1 MRLEWPKAL
10 SARDM
15 REMLDLMNGVAVQE
29 RNLGFNEPLNDEDG
43 LALMRAFDE
52 ELRRG
57 AVRLLL
63 VRGEGERVIGMVTLA
78 RAPQPG
84 RRHVVDLR
92 RCVIHPDH
100 RGRFLDTGFAE
111 ALRATAEMGC
121 DILTLEVRDDG
132 PMRLWQRLGFQEY
145 GRLHD
150 YARKDGRSVTG
161 YFMYA
166 RRADLEDHFRRTG
179 RWSHRIDPA
188 GEPAAGRVTGSG
200 SAATGAANGSVVPGV

>member
-1 MRLEWPKAL
+1 MPHRRRGRHLRMPEAFMKYEWPNEL
-10 SARDM
+10 SANDM
-15 REMLDLMNGVAVQE
+15 REMLDLMNGVAVRE
-29 RNLGFNEPLNDEDG
+29 RNLGFNEPLSDEDG
-43 LALMRAFDE
+43 LALMRAFDAD
-52 ELRRG
+52 LRRG
-57 AVRLLL
+57 TVRLL
-63 VRGEGERVIGMVTLA
+63 VARTEGDHIVGMVTLA

-92 RCVIHPDH
+92 RCVIHPDY
-100 RGRFLDTGFAE
+100 RGRFLTTGFEE
-111 ALRATAEMGC
+111 ALRTAAEMGC

-132 PMRLWQRLGFQEY
+132 PMRLWRRMGFQEY

-179 RWSHRIDPA
+179 RWSRGIDA
-188 GEPAAGRVTGSG
+188 VQRQA
-200 SAATGAANGSVVPGV
+200 